1 MALLTC
7 CRACLARD
15 PYLFLPMGDHPP
27 ANGFVRPQEIEG
39 DQPAYPLNSQICLEC
54 GLIQVADQVPEGFF
68 EHYLYVPS
76 SATRMHS
83 HFADLAEVLKQE
95 AGSGL
100 IVDIGCN
107 DGLLLSTCNGLG
119 CTTVGVD
126 PAANLAEIARSRG
139 VDVEVG
145 YFSEAAAHRLA
156 DTHGPAKVIVT
167 TNTFNHIG
175 DLHDFMNG
183 IACWLATDGVFV
195 IEVPWA
201 KDLLEKNEF
210 DTIYHEHVSEF
221 SLLSLVKLGAFF
233 DLTVVDVHRLGVHGG
248 SMRVFLKRS
257 AAATAIKRIVK
268 EMLTEE
274 RDAGVLSMQTYRA
287 FSSRIEEIQD
297 DLTTRLAEMKD
308 QGLRIAGYGAPAK
321 GNTLLNFFKIG
332 PETLDYL
339 VDRNPLKQGLY
350 SPGMKIPIRP
360 PETLEEDR
368 PDILLVL
375 AWNFFDEI
383 QQQQSAFLARGGQF
397 LVPLPTPVLI
407 PEKVSTRSKPVAQA
421 ISGM

>member
-1 MALLTC
+1 MACLTQ
-7 CRACLARD
+7 CRACLASE

-27 ANGFVRPQEIEG
+27 ANGFVRAE
-39 DQPAYPLNSQICLEC
+39 DVARDCPAYPLDTQVCLEC
-54 GLIQVADQVPEGFF
+54 GLIQVADQIPEGFF

-76 SATRMHS
+76 SATSMHG
-83 HFADLAEVLKQE
+83 HFAELAEILKRQ
-95 AGSGL
+95 AGTGL

-107 DGLLLSTCNGLG
+107 DGLLLSACNILG
-119 CTTVGVD
+119 STTLGVD

-145 YFSEAAAHRLA
+145 YFSAAAAQGLA
-156 DTHGPAKVIVT
+156 DKHGRAKAIVT

-175 DLHDFMNG
+175 DVHDFMRG
-183 IACWLATDGVFV
+183 IVRWLAEDGVFV

-257 AAATAIKRIVK
+257 AAATAVEPVVA
-268 EMLTEE
+268 EMLAEE
-274 RDAGVLSMQTYRA
+274 RAAGMCSMAAYQV
-287 FSSRIEEIQD
+287 FSDRIESIQS
-297 DLTTRLAEMKD
+297 DLTAMLAELKA

-360 PETLEEDR
+360 PEALEEDR
-368 PDILLVL
+368 PDVLLVL

-383 QQQQSAFLARGGQF
+383 REQQSAFAASGGQF
-397 LVPLPTPVLI
+397 LVPLPSPVLI
-407 PEKVSTRSKPVAQA
+407 PDRTSIRSMPAA
-421 ISGM
+421 